1 MKTLQSL
8 PIIRYL
14 FLKNYELGS
23 KKGKI
28 ITVAILATITL
39 ASFVFWFI
47 PQENESAFVVS
58 DYENYLDGI
67 KNIHQILDEEIDTS
81 FQNLKDGKITPEEY
95 IRNAEITSEQITQQI
110 SELVKSKPS
119 EKWQESYIN
128 YMDALKKFNS
138 QIRET
143 IVYANTIG
151 QENDEKLESIQS
163 KIQSLEKKSEELV
176 NLSNSNR
183 P

>member
-1 MKTLQSL
+1 M
-8 PIIRYL
+8 
-14 FLKNYELGS
+14 GS

-47 PQENESAFVVS
+47 PQENESSFVVS

-67 KNIHQILDEEIDTS
+67 KNIHQVLDEEIDVS

-95 IRNAEITSEQITQQI
+95 IKSAEITSDQITQQI

-119 EKWQESYIN
+119 EEWQESYIN

-138 QIRET
+138 QVRET
-143 IVYANTIG
+143 IVYANAIG
-151 QENDEKLESIQS
+151 QENEEKLQS
-163 KIQSLEKKSEELV
+163 TLNKIQSLEKEAEELV

>member
-1 MKTLQSL
+1 MKTLQGL

-28 ITVAILATITL
+28 ITVVILATITL

-47 PQENESAFVVS
+47 PQENESSFVVS
-58 DYENYLDGI
+58 DYENYLDGV
-67 KNIHQILDEEIDTS
+67 KNIHQVLDDEIDTS
-81 FQNLKDGKITPEEY
+81 FQDLKDSKITPDEY
-95 IRNAEITSEQITQQI
+95 IRGAEVTSDQITQQI

-138 QIRET
+138 QVRET
-143 IVYANTIG
+143 IVYAKAIG
-151 QENDEKLESIQS
+151 QENEENLESILT
-163 KIQSLEKKSEELV
+163 KIQSLENESEELV
-176 NLSNSNR
+176 NLSNTNR